1 MPNTC
6 YKIEH
11 VLNGRWG
18 EIRTPV
24 PEGSG
29 LQPDAIGHSAT
40 HRFAEGEGLE
50 PSTKALGPRVERGL
64 EVPKTPVLPLHYP
77 RMF

>member
-50 PSTKALGPRVERGL
+50 PSTKA
-64 EVPKTPVLPLHYP
+64 PKAPVLPLHHP
-77 RMF
+77 SMFIAWHAAE